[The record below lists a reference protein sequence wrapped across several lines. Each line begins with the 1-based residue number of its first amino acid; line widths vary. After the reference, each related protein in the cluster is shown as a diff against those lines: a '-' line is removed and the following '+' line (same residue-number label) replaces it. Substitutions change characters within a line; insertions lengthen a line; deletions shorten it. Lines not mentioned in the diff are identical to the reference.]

1 MNDNNRTQYFNVVGD
16 SEDRVTRILI
26 DVYQALVHKGYNPVN
41 QMTGYIMSGD
51 PTYIT
56 GYNNSRSKIVQINRD
71 DIVEELVRAFV
82 DYHHLDDPHTSNGR

>member
-1 MNDNNRTQYFNVVGD
+1 MSENKTQYFSVIN
-16 SEDRVTRILI
+16 EPENRVSNILI
-26 DVYQALVHKGYNPVN
+26 DVYKSLIEKGYNPVN

-56 GYNNSRSKIVQINRD
+56 GYNNSRSKIAQINRD

-82 DYHHLDDPHTSNGR
+82 EYHHLDGRKEKE

>member
-1 MNDNNRTQYFNVVGD
+1 MKENKTQYFQVIND
-16 SEDRVTRILI
+16 SENRVANILI
-26 DVYQALVHKGYNPVN
+26 DVYQSLIHKGYNPVN

-56 GYNNSRSKIVQINRD
+56 GYNNSRSKIAQVNRD

-82 DYHHLDDPHTSNGR
+82 EYHHLDDIKKDPQE

>member
-1 MNDNNRTQYFNVVGD
+1 MMNDNRTQYFSVINE
-16 SEDRVTRILI
+16 SENRVSNILI
-26 DVYQALVHKGYNPVN
+26 DVYQALIQKGYNPVN

-56 GYNNSRSKIVQINRD
+56 GYNNSRSKITQINRD

-82 DYHHLDDPHTSNGR
+82 EYHHLNDAKDR